1 MTRDDRQRPSIRRT
15 PVSPL
20 KPSSAGEPA
29 SQAPRAAPNAAAIL
43 RSIGE
48 LVYDWDLA
56 SDTLVWDGNVPGVLN
71 ISDAE
76 AIGTGRAFAALLAS
90 DNTSSRFDAVT
101 QSKQQDEGVG
111 VPYEITYALQPAG
124 TDEKLWLEDVGRWF
138 AGPDGHPARA
148 HGLVRV
154 INARHER
161 QQRLAYLSEF
171 DELTGEMN
179 RFRLTQVLA
188 DTLDEANRHR
198 SSCGFLLLAIDNL
211 ARVNESYGFDIAD
224 EVIGAVARRLRAK
237 LRGGDTLGRFSG
249 NKFGLILRSCTLDD
263 LTIAAERL
271 LWGVRDDPVQTAA
284 GPIPVTIS
292 IGGIVMPRHAKDV
305 HEVLA
310 RAQET
315 LQASKLKRCDS
326 FLAYRPNIERETM
339 RRENV
344 RATDEIVTAL
354 NERRILLAFEPV
366 ADITSRAP
374 AFHECLMRIRGSDG
388 SLVTASDVV
397 PVAERLGLIRML
409 DHRVLELVIAELIAA
424 PDITLAINTSPASTM
439 DADWWSTL
447 VAHLRAHSGVAERL
461 IVEITETAALDNLD
475 EARSFVARV
484 KDLGCRLAIDDF
496 GAGYTSFRTLRKLG
510 IDMLKIDGA
519 FVENLTRSA
528 DDRAFV
534 RTMLDLAGTL
544 GLKTV
549 GEWVQSE
556 EAALMLKEWGCDYLQ
571 GALIGLAKPE
581 RPWAPAPVAS
591 AAAL

>member
-1 MTRDDRQRPSIRRT
+1 M
-15 PVSPL
+15 
-20 KPSSAGEPA
+20 
-29 SQAPRAAPNAAAIL
+29 
-43 RSIGE
+43 
-48 LVYDWDLA
+48 
-56 SDTLVWDGNVPGVLN
+56 
-71 ISDAE
+71 
-76 AIGTGRAFAALLAS
+76 
-90 DNTSSRFDAVT
+90 
-101 QSKQQDEGVG
+101 
-111 VPYEITYALQPAG
+111 
-124 TDEKLWLEDVGRWF
+124 
-138 AGPDGHPARA
+138 
-148 HGLVRV
+148 RV
-154 INARHER
+154 
-161 QQRLAYLSEF
+161 
-171 DELTGEMN
+171 
-179 RFRLTQVLA
+179 
-188 DTLDEANRHR
+188 
-198 SSCGFLLLAIDNL
+198 
-211 ARVNESYGFDIAD
+211 
-224 EVIGAVARRLRAK
+224 
-237 LRGGDTLGRFSG
+237 
-249 NKFGLILRSCTLDD
+249 
-263 LTIAAERL
+263 
-271 LWGVRDDPVQTAA
+271 
-284 GPIPVTIS
+284 
-292 IGGIVMPRHAKDV
+292 DV
-305 HEVLA
+305 HEALA

-315 LQASKLKRCDS
+315 LDTSKAKRCDS

-344 RATDEIVTAL
+344 RATDDIVTAL

-366 ADITSRAP
+366 ADINSRKP
-374 AFHECLMRIRGSDG
+374 AFHECLMRLRGSDG

-447 VAHLRAHSGVAERL
+447 VAHLRANPGVAERL

-556 EAALMLKEWGCDYLQ
+556 EAAIMLKEWGCDYLQ

-581 RPWAPAPVAS
+581 RPWALARVTCCALGEYQRPFVTFPLSPLRERALREGRMLERSKSS
-591 AAAL
+591 A